1 MSTVSG
7 SQYGVGLITLLV
19 ASSIGIGYYQMYYLP
34 EQLATPDVDE
44 HVLHPVKSTI
54 IEMILGSSF
63 ADQQVNYVPKLV
75 ILQLSIDNHVI
86 WNNVDETAHTVTP
99 DHRYT
104 DSYSGSFGSTGVVKP
119 GETHDFLFT
128 VSTPIIPVTI
138 DYHCDP
144 HPWMTGTVVVSQ
156 ARF

>member
-7 SQYGVGLITLLV
+7 SQYGVGMITLLV
-19 ASSIGIGYYQMYYLP
+19 AVSIGIGYYQMFYLP

-63 ADQQVNYVPKLV
+63 ADQQDNYVPKLV
-75 ILQLSIDNHVI
+75 NLQLSIDNHVI

-99 DHRYT
+99 DHRYS
-104 DSYSGSFGSTGVVKP
+104 DSYSGNFGSVGVVKP
-119 GETHDFLFT
+119 GESYEFLFT
-128 VSTPIIPVTI
+128 EAPPNTPVTI
-138 DYHCDP
+138 EYH
-144 HPWMTGTVVVSQ
+144 WMTGTVVVGQ

>member
-19 ASSIGIGYYQMYYLP
+19 ASSIGIGYYQMFYLP

-63 ADQQVNYVPKLV
+63 ADQQDNYVPKLV
-75 ILQLSIDNHVI
+75 NVQLSIDNHVI
-86 WNNVDETAHTVTP
+86 WNNVDETAHTVTQIIVILMVIAETLVLQALLNP
-99 DHRYT
+99 EKHMN
-104 DSYSGSFGSTGVVKP
+104 SYSQRRHQ
-119 GETHDFLFT
+119 TH
-128 VSTPIIPVTI
+128 
-138 DYHCDP
+138 
-144 HPWMTGTVVVSQ
+144 
-156 ARF
+156 R